1 MDVMHRGIIT
11 LLKSAITR
19 ESYVLPEGFDLE
31 QAYPLVMEHQIST
44 LIYDGAVRCGVD
56 RSTPTMQKL
65 FQVYCKALMIS
76 EAQMQEVNRIYA
88 AFEENQIDYMP
99 LKGCLM
105 KAYYPSQELRLMGD
119 ADILIRTEQ
128 YEKIADLMRNLGF
141 DYQGESDH
149 DYSWKSDTLHLEL
162 HKNLMPT
169 ANVDYHTYFGQG
181 WERAVRENGFRSS
194 MTVED
199 TFLFLFAHFAKHFRL
214 AGIGCR
220 HVVDLWVYLLA
231 HPDINRLYLAEEL
244 EKLHLQ
250 EFYQNIINLLDCWF
264 ADRPLCAKMDLLT
277 RFVFH
282 SGSWGTIESGVL
294 SSAVRNVH
302 TEQNERKS
310 KWIYIWSRV
319 FPKVD
324 TLRLR
329 YPLLKKSNLFLPIIW
344 VLYFADKI
352 MHSHWSIRQ
361 HMENVS
367 LITQDKLTEYQK
379 SMSDFGFDEFF

>member
-31 QAYPLVMEHQIST
+31 QAYLLVMEHQIST

-128 YEKIADLMRNLGF
+128 YEKIAEIMNELGF
-141 DYQGESDH
+141 EAIDESDQ
-149 DYSWKSDTLHLEL
+149 DYTWRSRSLSVEL
-162 HKNLMPT
+162 HKNLMPK
-169 ANVDYHTYFGQG
+169 DSKDFYGYFGNG
-181 WERAVRENGFRSS
+181 WSVAMREKNTRYCMSDENF
-194 MTVED
+194 
-199 TFLFLFAHFAKHFRL
+199 FLFIFIHFVKHYRS

-220 HVVDLWVYLLA
+220 HVLDLWLLIRECKGIDYNWI
-231 HPDINRLYLAEEL
+231 HNQL
-244 EKLHLQ
+244 ETLHLNL
-250 EFYQNIINLLDCWF
+250 FYQNVCRMIAVWF
-264 ADRPLCAKMDLLT
+264 EEEDEEEKSAFMT
-277 RFVFH
+277 QTIFQ
-282 SGSWGTIESGVL
+282 SGSWGTNESMTIAN
-294 SSAVRNVH
+294 AVRD
-302 TEQNERKS
+302 TSGMASSQGAAQ
-310 KWIYIWSRV
+310 YILRRV
-319 FPKVD
+319 FPSREDLEIEWPVIKKAPY
-324 TLRLR
+324 LLPLIWLFRLGYKLFYSKTSMR
-329 YPLLKKSNLFLPIIW
+329 KHRSNLTLLSAKNLEEKRKALHFVDLDY
-344 VLYFADKI
+344 YF
-352 MHSHWSIRQ
+352 
-361 HMENVS
+361 
-367 LITQDKLTEYQK
+367 
-379 SMSDFGFDEFF
+379 